1 MKDPVK
7 LPSGHIL
14 DRVTIHRHLLT
25 DERDPFTRNPLK
37 ESELILLSELKE

>member
-14 DRVTIHRHLLT
+14 DRDSSPRVEGINLSM
-25 DERDPFTRNPLK
+25 DKKAVIIIEER
-37 ESELILLSELKE
+37 